1 MNPKKIAASAVA
13 LALGTS
19 AIVAPQATALPEKFV
34 SPPGVLGN
42 PSQDNCQVVM
52 EDSASTSRPGNARE
66 ATQSGV
72 SAGVALNR
80 ANTEYLTWVTLDSEG
95 ERIFERAEAMA
106 NVTNHATKDV
116 TQSFTVKEQQPGAL
130 TFDSQLDEGSDGV
143 ALDVTDIVP
152 ADNGQFSLAPSEEQK
167 VSAKLGLNNSLDKQ
181 TWAWKINQPTSSG
194 QTVTRVQSWATV
206 DVAPWAFETD
216 NCTPITASSTESKA
230 IIADGNEYDTGI
242 TVANAENDFERLT
255 GNVTVGGEAV
265 ADAKVRVDANGKV
278 YVTLPKN
285 ATGGVD
291 NDKPAKVDVQLLAQ
305 PREETKDSKHEAYN
319 SPQVLRV
326 LDDLGRVTQDSPEFT
341 GEVPVQQF
349 APEYK
354 SPATVKPGKTVN
366 VALKTQPGDV
376 RGKAVDATYTVKN
389 APEGWTAEPAED
401 GTLKVTAPKDAKGG
415 DTAEFAVEVAYPD
428 GSVDTLKPVV
438 NVKDFDA
445 TVTTPGYG
453 TEKGKRGTK
462 VTLTQT
468 KDLPKGST
476 FEITPGQD
484 LGEWKPEIDET
495 SGTITVTIPE
505 TAKPGDEKTILVD
518 VKYPDGST
526 DTKVPAKVIVLNEP
540 AYGEITDKPGE
551 TVELPQTGDVVE
563 GSTFEITPDQDLG
576 EWKPVIDPETGEI
589 TVTIPENA
597 NPGDVKEIL
606 VNVTDPN
613 SDTPDT
619 VPAKVIVH
627 GAPKY
632 PAVEK
637 TPGDDV
643 TLTPGKDNVPEDST
657 YEITPDQDLGDW
669 EPEIDPNTGKI
680 TVTVPETAKDGD
692 EKTINVTVTYPTG
705 KTDEVPAKITVKDP
719 TYAEGETPTTG
730 EIPTP
735 GTTLIVFPGYEQQ
748 FTPKFP
754 NGDGKNIT
762 FKFPEG
768 WKVPEG
774 WNITVDPKT
783 GDLTITPPAD
793 IKPNTEITVPVEVT
807 YPNGETKV
815 IEIPVRSAEGNIPVQ
830 PGTNNPL
837 VVYVPRDR
845 QGGIVVPDGWTVER
859 EGNNVYITPS
869 DNAKP
874 GDYEVVIPGKDGNTT
889 IKVEVVQ
896 PGAVVT
902 DQGSSENLQ
911 KCLAGMSSE
920 SNPLLWLVPLGLLVA
935 IGAPLAGPIG
945 QELGKAAAN
954 VSAQMNVPNPF
965 EDLGIGGNT
974 NRRPQPEW
982 MRQIQVEAGRLQ
994 AQFGPQVTQAAALGL
1009 SIAGLAAGI
1018 GVLSALCK
1026 DGELPEWAQSS
1037 AKAEGE
1043 GSSVKDVFGEGSSSK
1058 EGDAAAG
1065 SSAEGSSSQAEETVA
1080 EEAPKSEA

>member
-34 SPPGVLGN
+34 SPPGAVGN
-42 PSQDNCQVVM
+42 PGQEECQVVM
-52 EDSASTSRPGNARE
+52 EDTVSTSRPDLARE
-66 ATQSGV
+66 AYQSGV
-72 SAGVALNR
+72 SAGVALNS
-80 ANTEYLTWVTLDSEG
+80 ANTEYLTWVTLDKKG
-95 ERIFERAEAMA
+95 ERIFERAKAEFDVINYAS
-106 NVTNHATKDV
+106 KDV

-130 TFDSQLDEGSDGV
+130 TFDAKFPESGDAV

-152 ADNGQFSLAPSEEQK
+152 TGTNEFSLAPRGEQNFS
-167 VSAKLGLNNSLDKQ
+167 VGLGLNNSLDKQ
-181 TWAWKINQPTSSG
+181 TWAWKINQPSAMGS
-194 QTVTRVQSWATV
+194 TVTSVKSWASV
-206 DVAPWAFETD
+206 DVAPWPFETD
-216 NCTPITASSTESKA
+216 NCLPITASSTESKA

-255 GNVTVGGEAV
+255 GNVTVGGKAV

-291 NDKPAKVDVQLLAQ
+291 NNKPAKVDVQLFAQ
-305 PREETKDSKHEAYN
+305 PREETKDSEHEAYN
-319 SPQVLRV
+319 SPQALRV
-326 LDDLGRVTQDSPEFT
+326 VDDLGRVDQDSPEFT
-341 GEVPVQQF
+341 GEVPVQKF

-366 VALKTQPGDV
+366 VALAKQPGDV
-376 RGKAVDATYTVKN
+376 RGKAVDATYTVTN
-389 APEGWTAEPAED
+389 APEGWTAEPAKD

-453 TEKGKRGTK
+453 TEKGKRGTE
-462 VTLTQT
+462 VILTQT

-476 FEITPGQD
+476 FQITPGQD
-484 LGEWKPEIDET
+484 LGEWTPVIDPKTGE
-495 SGTITVTIPE
+495 ITVTIPKG
-505 TAKPGDEKTILVD
+505 ANPGDTQTILVD

-526 DTKVPAKVIVLNEP
+526 DKKVPAKVIVLNEP

-563 GSTFEITPDQDLG
+563 GSTFEIAPDQDLG
-576 EWKPVIDPETGEI
+576 EWKPVIDPETGKI

-657 YEITPDQDLGDW
+657 FEITPDQDLGDW
-669 EPEIDPNTGKI
+669 EPVIDPKTGEI
-680 TVTVPETAKDGD
+680 TVKVPETAKDGD

-705 KTDEVPAKITVKDP
+705 KTDEVPAKITVNDP
-719 TYAEGETPTTG
+719 TTAPGEVPSTG
-730 EIPTP
+730 NVIIVYP
-735 GTTLIVFPGYEQQ
+735 GDKQQ
-748 FTPKFP
+748 FTPEFP
-754 NGDGKNIT
+754 NGDGKDIT
-762 FKFPEG
+762 FEIPDS

-774 WNITVDPKT
+774 WDITIDPKT

-793 IKPNTEITVPVEVT
+793 LKPNTTITVPVEVT
-807 YPNGETKV
+807 YPNGETET
-815 IEIPVRSAEGNIPVQ
+815 IEVPVRSAEGVVPAV
-830 PGTNNPL
+830 PGKDNPL
-837 VVYVPRDR
+837 VIYVPRDR
-845 QGGIVVPDGWTVER
+845 QGDVVVPDGWTVENK
-859 EGNNVYITPS
+859 GNNIYITVPEGTKS
-869 DNAKP
+869 GNYD
-874 GDYEVVIPGKDGNTT
+874 VVVPGKDGNTT
-889 IKVEVVQ
+889 ITVEVVQ
-896 PGAVVT
+896 PNNLVT
-902 DQGSSENLQ
+902 EQGSSENLQ

-954 VSAQMNVPNPF
+954 VSAQMNIPNPF

-1065 SSAEGSSSQAEETVA
+1065 SSAEGSSSQVEETTVV
-1080 EEAPKSEA
+1080 EAPKSEA

>member
-19 AIVAPQATALPEKFV
+19 AIVAPHATALPEKFV
-34 SPPGVLGN
+34 SPPGAVGN
-42 PSQDNCQVVM
+42 PGQEECQVVM
-52 EDSASTSRPGNARE
+52 EDTVSTSRPDEARE
-66 ATQSGV
+66 AYQSGV

-80 ANTEYLTWVTLDSEG
+80 ANTEYLTWVTLDKKG
-95 ERIFERAEAMA
+95 ERIFERAEAEFDVINYA
-106 NVTNHATKDV
+106 SKDV

-130 TFDSQLDEGSDGV
+130 TFDAKFPESGDAV
-143 ALDVTDIVP
+143 ALDVTDIIP
-152 ADNGQFSLAPSEEQK
+152 ADTKEFTLAKRGTQN
-167 VSAKLGLNNSLDKQ
+167 VSVGLGLNNSLDKQ
-181 TWAWKINQPTSSG
+181 TWAWKINQPSAMGSTGTSVKTWG
-194 QTVTRVQSWATV
+194 IVE
-206 DVAPWAFETD
+206 VAPWPFETD
-216 NCTPITASSTESKA
+216 NCMPITASSTESKA

-255 GNVTVGGEAV
+255 GNVTVGGKAV
-265 ADAKVRVDANGKV
+265 TDAKVRVDANGKV

-291 NDKPAKVDVQLLAQ
+291 DNKPAKVDVQLLAQ
-305 PREETKDSKHEAYN
+305 PREETKDSEHEAYN
-319 SPQVLRV
+319 SPQALRV
-326 LDDLGRVTQDSPEFT
+326 LDDLGRVDQDSPEFT
-341 GEVPVQQF
+341 GEVPVQKF

-366 VALKTQPGDV
+366 VALAKQPGDV
-376 RGKAVDATYTVKN
+376 RGKVIDATYTVKN
-389 APEGWTAEPAED
+389 APEGWTAGPAED
-401 GTLKVTAPKDAKGG
+401 GTLKVTAPKDTKGG

-453 TEKGKRGTK
+453 TEKGKRGTE
-462 VTLTQT
+462 VTLTQI

-476 FEITPGQD
+476 FQITPGQD
-484 LGEWKPEIDET
+484 LGEWTPEIDPNTGE
-495 SGTITVTIPE
+495 ITVTIPKG
-505 TAKPGDEKTILVD
+505 ANPGDTQTILVD

-526 DTKVPAKVIVLNEP
+526 DAKVPAKVIVLNEP
-540 AYGEITDKPGE
+540 AYGQITDKPGE

-563 GSTFEITPDQDLG
+563 GSTFEIATDQDLG
-576 EWKPVIDPETGEI
+576 EWKPVIDPETGKI

-657 YEITPDQDLGDW
+657 FEITPDQDLGDW
-669 EPEIDPNTGKI
+669 EPVIDPKTGEI
-680 TVTVPETAKDGD
+680 TVQVPENAKPGD
-692 EKTINVTVTYPTG
+692 SKTIDVTVTYPTG

-719 TYAEGETPTTG
+719 TTAPGEV
-730 EIPTP
+730 P
-735 GTTLIVFPGYEQQ
+735 GTGNVIIVYPGDKQQ
-748 FTPKFP
+748 FTPEFP
-754 NGDGKNIT
+754 NGDGKDIT
-762 FKFPEG
+762 FEIRDS

-774 WNITVDPKT
+774 WDITIDPKT

-793 IKPNTEITVPVEVT
+793 LKPNTTITVPVEVT
-807 YPNGETKV
+807 YPNGETKT
-815 IEIPVRSAEGNIPVQ
+815 IEVPVRSAEGTIPAV
-830 PGTNNPL
+830 PGKDNPL
-837 VVYVPRDR
+837 VIYVPRDR
-845 QGGIVVPDGWTVER
+845 NGEIATPDGWIIERKGDNIYVTVP
-859 EGNNVYITPS
+859 EGTKSGEYDVT
-869 DNAKP
+869 
-874 GDYEVVIPGKDGNTT
+874 IPGKDGNTT
-889 IKVEVVQ
+889 ITVEVVQ
-896 PGAVVT
+896 PNNLVT
-902 DQGSSENLQ
+902 EQGSSENLQ

-954 VSAQMNVPNPF
+954 VSAQMNIPNPF

-1065 SSAEGSSSQAEETVA
+1065 SSAEGSSSQAEETVVK
-1080 EEAPKSEA
+1080 ETTVEKAPKSEA